1 MKMENEVL
9 VGRKIASQYSPREEV
24 KPASPKQSKVLSLE
38 ITNSKFMK
46 KKSPKKHASK
56 LPS

>member
-1 MKMENEVL
+1 MENEVL

-46 KKSPKKHASK
+46 KKSPKKHA
-56 LPS
+56 